1 MVCFQWLGHCRTL
14 WECMNV
20 RCDPTRNKNKPFEV
34 VVGHVEVF
42 QREQEIVESLAGDF
56 DQLVVVDN

>member
-1 MVCFQWLGHCRTL
+1 MVCFQWLGHCGVY
-14 WECMNV
+14 E
-20 RCDPTRNKNKPFEV
+20 CDPTRNKNIPFEV

-42 QREQEIVESLAGDF
+42 QCEQEIVEGLAGDF

>member
-1 MVCFQWLGHCRTL
+1 MCGVTSAER
-14 WECMNV
+14 
-20 RCDPTRNKNKPFEV
+20 KNIPFEV

-42 QREQEIVESLAGDF
+42 QREQEIVKGLDRDL